1 MLGKMLMLERFII
14 LILTQGDVREIIRGG
29 GCCWSWE
36 LRHVCTYGKVGVG
49 QPLEEMQK
57 RHQCMSPSHST
68 VTKKETQI

>member
-1 MLGKMLMLERFII
+1 MLVKMLMLERFII
-14 LILTQGDVREIIRGG
+14 LILTQGGVREIIRGG
-29 GCCWSWE
+29 GEGGLE
-36 LRHVCTYGKVGVG
+36 LGIKICTYGKVGVG